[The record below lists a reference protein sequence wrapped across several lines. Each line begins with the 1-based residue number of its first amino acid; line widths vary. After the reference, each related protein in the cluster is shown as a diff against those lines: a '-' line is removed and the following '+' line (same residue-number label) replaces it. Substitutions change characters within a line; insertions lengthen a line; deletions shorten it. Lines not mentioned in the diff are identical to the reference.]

1 VLQSPEK
8 DAYFIVGNLIDLKWE
23 SVGDLAGNEQY
34 AVRLIYKHN
43 AELVYRGDSLKDL
56 VWRVPTGLYRDADG
70 PNFDYEWYVFVE
82 EIQPDGTGI
91 PVSPESEHRHF
102 KWE

>member
-1 VLQSPEK
+1 M
-8 DAYFIVGNLIDLKWE
+8 
-23 SVGDLAGNEQY
+23 GDLAGNEQY
-34 AVRLIYKHN
+34 AVRVIYKHN
-43 AELVYRGDSLKDL
+43 TELVYRGAGLTNL
-56 VWRVPTGLYRDADG
+56 VWRVPTGFYRDADG
-70 PNFDYEWYVFVE
+70 PAFDYEWYVYVE

>member
-1 VLQSPEK
+1 M
-8 DAYFIVGNLIDLKWE
+8 
-23 SVGDLAGNEQY
+23 GDLAGNEQY

-43 AELVYRGDSLKDL
+43 TEIVYRGNSTKETTWTIPQELHH
-56 VWRVPTGLYRDADG
+56 DADG
-70 PNFDYEWYVFVE
+70 PEFDHEWYVFVE

-91 PVSPESEHRHF
+91 PVSPESEHWHF